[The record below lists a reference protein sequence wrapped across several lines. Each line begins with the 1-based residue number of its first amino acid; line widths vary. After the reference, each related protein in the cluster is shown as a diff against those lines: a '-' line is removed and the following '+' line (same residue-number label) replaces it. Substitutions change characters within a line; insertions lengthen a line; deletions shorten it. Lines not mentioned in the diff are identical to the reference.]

1 MAWPRSPPTGRPE
14 AAGPQDTPGCC
25 DGAGSLPG
33 PGLAV
38 LPGRLWRLLA
48 LCLHKLTYVPLTTK
62 SQLLTVEAGCPR
74 GQLWAAWTMHRLVR
88 PTRGAQQSWGGREPG
103 PPGREWTRPAAPVW
117 GWFGGSP
124 SVALGTTQRRVET
137 GPGGCH
143 VSTPTALC
151 PAARRGAPRST
162 AGPWQPPAAWG
173 CSRPTPDR
181 QGALLQGACPLWAD
195 GARPSEGLGP
205 RWRMGARP
213 ALTAASEGGSVA
225 PRPGQAAWP
234 GPHARPT
241 AARVR
246 RACGAGGRLQT
257 RTRPALLPPSFPSPP
272 ARARNKPA
280 CAETQRRP
288 PSSLPSPEP

>member
-38 LPGRLWRLLA
+38 LPGRLWHLLA
-48 LCLHKLTYVPLTTK
+48 LCLHKLTYIPLTTK

-124 SVALGTTQRRVET
+124 SLALGTTQRRVET

-205 RWRMGARP
+205 RWRTGARP

-225 PRPGQAAWP
+225 PAPARLP
-234 GPHARPT
+234 GPARTP
-241 AARVR
+241 VPQPP
-246 RACGAGGRLQT
+246 ACGGRVVRAAACSL
-257 RTRPALLPPSFPSPP
+257 RPSRVPPPGPVTSPP
-272 ARARNKPA
+272 ARKRRGGPRRVCRLRNP
-280 CAETQRRP
+280 
-288 PSSLPSPEP
+288 

>member
-1 MAWPRSPPTGRPE
+1 MAWPRSPPTGQPE

-124 SVALGTTQRRVET
+124 SLALGTTQE
-137 GPGGCH
+137 GGDRAGGLPRQHPDSAVPCC
-143 VSTPTALC
+143 TEGC
-151 PAARRGAPRST
+151 PPVHSW
-162 AGPWQPPAAWG
+162 PV
-173 CSRPTPDR
+173 
-181 QGALLQGACPLWAD
+181 
-195 GARPSEGLGP
+195 
-205 RWRMGARP
+205 
-213 ALTAASEGGSVA
+213 AASRSLRVQ
-225 PRPGQAAWP
+225 QAHP
-234 GPHARPT
+234 
-241 AARVR
+241 
-246 RACGAGGRLQT
+246 
-257 RTRPALLPPSFPSPP
+257 
-272 ARARNKPA
+272 
-280 CAETQRRP
+280 
-288 PSSLPSPEP
+288 